1 MEVRTITWLLS
12 AGLLLSASMAH
23 AQPTFGAVATAPKT
37 LTSEEAPFQYQSAFS
52 HYHLFNEQPV
62 LPWRET
68 NDTVGRIGGW
78 RFYARE
84 AQQPD
89 GDGTALEPGT
99 AATNPPL
106 LPDANSDRHHEH
118 GSKP

>member
-37 LTSEEAPFQYQSAFS
+37 IASEEAPFQYQSAFS
-52 HYHLFNEQPV
+52 HYHLFNVQPL
-62 LPWRET
+62 LPWREN
-68 NDTVGRIGGW
+68 NDTVGKIGGW

-84 AQQPD
+84 GTQPNSD
-89 GDGTALEPGT
+89 STPLEPG
-99 AATNPPL
+99 AADTKPPL
-106 LPDANSDRHHEH
+106 LPAANSDQHHQH